1 MIEEQMNQ
9 ILNELGDGSYILIA
23 KIKQDGGIS
32 TTTRWKTLSE
42 AMIISLLE
50 KTKHDLLADINRRQ
64 SMIRDDGNVADK

>member
-23 KIKQDGGIS
+23 KMKDGGFS
-32 TTTRWKTLSE
+32 TITRWKTLSE